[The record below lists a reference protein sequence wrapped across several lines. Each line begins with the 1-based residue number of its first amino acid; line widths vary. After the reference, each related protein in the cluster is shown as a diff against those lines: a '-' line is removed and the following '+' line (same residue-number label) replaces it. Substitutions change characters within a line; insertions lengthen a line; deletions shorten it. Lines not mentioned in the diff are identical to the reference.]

1 MSSQEKAGCAV
12 ELSSKNL
19 SFKKWQLLANVAIV
33 AAALAGVIA
42 LQWTQLNRTQQKAA
56 NPKQAEQEEALR
68 LQMLKRLPTFG
79 FDNLIADWAFI
90 NFLQYFGDDEARAQT
105 GYSLSADYF
114 DLITLR
120 DPRFAEVYPYL
131 SSSVSFYLGKPK
143 LAVQYMNRG
152 TNVLSP
158 QINST
163 AFLVWRFKGLDQLLL
178 IGDIPGAIHS
188 HEKAAEWA
196 EGTSYSSVAPLYRN
210 TAEFLRQ
217 DPESIDVRFRSW
229 AEVYSQAVD
238 KRVQERAKQEI
249 YKLGGQIKRN
259 DQGEIYFIPP
269 KKKPSKSK

>member
-1 MSSQEKAGCAV
+1 M
-12 ELSSKNL
+12 ELSSNNL
-19 SFKKWQLLANVAIV
+19 FFKKWQLLLNVAI
-33 AAALAGVIA
+33 AGAALAGVIS
-42 LQWTQLNRTQQKAA
+42 LQWTQLNRVGQKAI
-56 NPKQAEQEEALR
+56 NPKQAEQQEALR

-79 FDNLIADWAFI
+79 FDNLIADWAFL
-90 NFLQYFGDDEARAQT
+90 NFLQYFGDDEARAET

-131 SSSVSFYLGKPK
+131 STSVSFYLGQPK

-158 QINST
+158 KLNST

-178 IGDIPGAIHS
+178 IGDIPAAIRS

-196 EGTSYSSVAPLYRN
+196 EGTPYNPLAELYRN
-210 TAEFLRQ
+210 TAEFLKQ
-217 DPESIDVRFRSW
+217 DPDSIEVRFRSW
-229 AEVYSQAVD
+229 AEVYLQGID
-238 KRVQERAKQEI
+238 KRVQQRAEQEI
-249 YKLGGQIKRN
+249 NKLGGQIKRN
-259 DQGEIYFIPP
+259 EKGEVYFIPP

>member
-1 MSSQEKAGCAV
+1 M
-12 ELSSKNL
+12 ELSSNNLFVKNW
-19 SFKKWQLLANVAIV
+19 KLLANVAIT

-42 LQWTQLNRTQQKAA
+42 MQWTQLDRAGQKAA

-68 LQMLKRLPTFG
+68 LQMLKRLPTLG

-114 DLITLR
+114 DLITQR

-131 SSSVSFYLGKPK
+131 SSSVSFYLGQPK

-152 TNVLSP
+152 TKVLSP
-158 QINST
+158 KLNST

-178 IGDIPGAIHS
+178 MGDIPGAIQS
-188 HEKAAEWA
+188 HEKAAEWVL
-196 EGTSYSSVAPLYRN
+196 GTPYSSLAPLYRN

-217 DPESIDVRFRSW
+217 DPDSIDVRFRSW

-238 KRVQERAKQEI
+238 KRVQQRAEQEI

-259 DQGEIYFIPP
+259 EKGEVSFIPP